1 MSPQLRG
8 RWASRWARRSAGS
21 CGGSRRCV
29 RPSEV
34 CSYRTA
40 PSSSSDRASHSL
52 QFRWPCAP
60 NRPGWCQL
68 GEKRRGDMF
77 TVFLQPVFH
86 IFCTSAIIFLMHVK
100 FSHKKTTA
108 VCTVTPFIST
118 QHLLQHMCRS
128 LLSLLSNLFKHV
140 WDIKRL
146 IQLLNKWKCQWSATG
161 YHMDRTQHR
170 LVFDFTSLFFPLL
183 KCFVHLCVFHHM
195 KLKLSIQNY
204 DDVKQRRLAS
214 NGHIFNW
221 VTDLIKK
228 INWSGNS
235 LIQLSNNKS
244 HPMVTFERRM
254 MKSLGQLKPESQSGG
269 DQWRVS
275 LQQQVKRQAESG
287 LMNLQ
292 MDTRVTWL
300 QKEHRCP
307 TPSASYG
314 TQA

>member
-40 PSSSSDRASHSL
+40 PSSSSDLASHSL

-146 IQLLNKWKCQWSATG
+146 IQLLNKVSVVSYRISHGQNTTPACFWFHFFVFSTLKMFCTFVCVSSHEAKTFHTKLWRCQTEA
-161 YHMDRTQHR
+161 
-170 LVFDFTSLFFPLL
+170 
-183 KCFVHLCVFHHM
+183 
-195 KLKLSIQNY
+195 LS
-204 DDVKQRRLAS
+204 KQRP
-214 NGHIFNW
+214 HI
-221 VTDLIKK
+221 
-228 INWSGNS
+228 
-235 LIQLSNNKS
+235 
-244 HPMVTFERRM
+244 
-254 MKSLGQLKPESQSGG
+254 
-269 DQWRVS
+269 
-275 LQQQVKRQAESG
+275 
-287 LMNLQ
+287 
-292 MDTRVTWL
+292 
-300 QKEHRCP
+300 
-307 TPSASYG
+307 
-314 TQA
+314 